1 MEDLLK
7 KYGGIKN
14 LKKHLNFFYKKVS
27 EEKRIKHYFFGID
40 VKKCHQRCNKLSVIY
55 SA

>member
-40 VKKCHQRCNKLSVIY
+40 VKNVIND
-55 SA
+55 A

>member
-14 LKKHLNFFYKKVS
+14 LKKTSTFSTKK
-27 EEKRIKHYFFGID
+27 YQ
-40 VKKCHQRCNKLSVIY
+40 KKKESSTIFL
-55 SA
+55 ALM